1 MPNTHVPAAGEAMP
15 AAEEMKIITGRFSR
29 RLILAGIASLPALG
43 AATAAVARPEAV
55 SPHPD
60 AELFQLER
68 EIDALKDRMD
78 KLEKSQRRLCRKAE
92 KAAGQQPL
100 RPSDWEKQR
109 PSLPE
114 DLKAMRTKAQD
125 HVTFGDVLRGAEW
138 EPPAVRAWYA
148 AIASERA
155 AIKAAWDQFS
165 GRLDEQHRLL
175 GYDAKEAEFDAVCSE
190 QWDIGRRIFATPAH
204 TVEGMA
210 VKLRAGESLGLDTE
224 ACNDTITSI
233 SADIKRLV
241 GGAV

>member
-1 MPNTHVPAAGEAMP
+1 MTTMTRRAALGAIACIPA
-15 AAEEMKIITGRFSR
+15 I
-29 RLILAGIASLPALG
+29 G

-55 SPHPD
+55 SLHPD

-100 RPSDWEKQR
+100 RPSDWEKQV
-109 PSLPE
+109 PSMPD

-138 EPPAVRAWYA
+138 EPPAVLAWHA

-165 GRLDEQHRLL
+165 GSLDEHHRLL
-175 GYDAKEAEFDAVCSE
+175 GYDAQEEEFDNAVSE
-190 QWDIGRRIFATPAH
+190 HWEIGRRIFEIPAR
-204 TVEGMA
+204 TLDGMA
-210 VKLRAGESLGLDTE
+210 VKVRTAKSLGILETGDDDD
-224 ACNDTITSI
+224 ALTSI
-233 SADIKRLV
+233 AADILRIAQ